1 MKKISILLVVL
12 FFQQASFAQD
22 RHLIDSIFTGL
33 NVKENDTNKVK
44 TINLLA
50 YDYLGKDPNT
60 SIYFSNEALKLS
72 KKLNY
77 GMGMTEAFLQM
88 SSGNINIGKYEE
100 ALNNCNEAFK
110 ILEQLL
116 NSENP
121 TLRRSLLMQKALL
134 LQNIGIVYWHQSN
147 YSEALINHNASLG
160 IRRDIKDQQGIALSL
175 HNIGIIIRRAL

>member
-60 SIYFSNEALKLS
+60 SIYFSKEALKLS

-77 GMGMTEAFLQM
+77 GMGMTEAFFT
-88 SSGNINIGKYEE
+88 
-100 ALNNCNEAFK
+100 NEF
-110 ILEQLL
+110 
-116 NSENP
+116 
-121 TLRRSLLMQKALL
+121 R
-134 LQNIGIVYWHQSN
+134 
-147 YSEALINHNASLG
+147 
-160 IRRDIKDQQGIALSL
+160 
-175 HNIGIIIRRAL
+175 